1 MKQPD
6 IGPFGVLGVVL
17 ALLQIG
23 ALSTVSAA
31 GSWAE
36 ALVVTTV
43 AAATGRVAAVQAAG
57 TRVASATRN
66 GLGTLVAGTASRPAQ
81 VALTVSLFAAAVMA
95 SGLADANHDR
105 AAWVAV
111 AVALGLGGGWVVRV
125 HSVRRLGGVTGDVFG
140 ALVEVAATITLVLLA
155 AKPAWR

>member
-23 ALSTVSAA
+23 ALPAVSAA
-31 GSWAE
+31 GSWAD
-36 ALVVTTV
+36 ALVVTPV

-81 VALTVSLFAAAVMA
+81 VALTVSL
-95 SGLADANHDR
+95 SRCSPPPSWR
-105 AAWVAV
+105 AAWP
-111 AVALGLGGGWVVRV
+111 
-125 HSVRRLGGVTGDVFG
+125 TPT
-140 ALVEVAATITLVLLA
+140 TIG
-155 AKPAWR
+155 PHGSQ

>member
-23 ALSTVSAA
+23 ALPAVSAA
-31 GSWAE
+31 GSWAD
-36 ALVVTTV
+36 ALVVTPV

-81 VALTVSLFAAAVMA
+81 VALTVSLFGAVMA

>member
-23 ALSTVSAA
+23 ALPAVSAA
-31 GSWAE
+31 GSWAD
-36 ALVVTTV
+36 ALVVTPV

-57 TRVASATRN
+57 TRVASRN

-81 VALTVSLFAAAVMA
+81 VALTVSLFGAVMA

-111 AVALGLGGGWVVRV
+111 AVALGLGGGWVFACIR
-125 HSVRRLGGVTGDVFG
+125 HG
-140 ALVEVAATITLVLLA
+140 ASAV
-155 AKPAWR
+155 